1 MIDTACILFS
11 ALMCLFVAFRA
22 IQLDRALAWFAGA
35 LPAIRAAGAAML
47 PSRGTATAPVAT
59 ASVATASAGGW
70 RDRARA
76 PSRAPRP
83 GGWRSRPAQARRG
96 RDAS

>member
-47 PSRGTATAPVAT
+47 PSRAPAAAPAAAAVPAR
-59 ASVATASAGGW
+59 SW

-76 PSRAPRP
+76 PARAPRP